1 MSEIIKI
8 IAVTLIV
15 TILITVG
22 LIIGTYFIL
31 TQINIQMGPYECV
44 DVDNN
49 TIECEQTWR
58 SHGVLYGITKD
69 GKTIDLKSYKSIKED

>member
-1 MSEIIKI
+1 MRCVIEITIVSI
-8 IAVTLIV
+8 IA
-15 TILITVG
+15 ILLVVG
-22 LIIGTYFIL
+22 LTIGLAFIL

-49 TIECEQTWR
+49 TVESEQTWR

>member
-1 MSEIIKI
+1 MRCVIEITIVSI
-8 IAVTLIV
+8 IA
-15 TILITVG
+15 ILLVVG
-22 LIIGTYFIL
+22 LTIGLAFIL

-49 TIECEQTWR
+49 TVECEQTWR

>member
-1 MSEIIKI
+1 MRCVIEITIVSI
-8 IAVTLIV
+8 IA
-15 TILITVG
+15 ILLVVG
-22 LIIGTYFIL
+22 LTIGLAFIL

-44 DVDNN
+44 DINNN

-69 GKTIDLKSYKSIKED
+69 GETIDLKSYKSIKED

>member
-1 MSEIIKI
+1 MRCVIEITIVSI
-8 IAVTLIV
+8 IA
-15 TILITVG
+15 ILLVVG
-22 LIIGTYFIL
+22 LTIGFVFIL

-58 SHGVLYGITKD
+58 SHGVLYGITKA
-69 GKTIDLKSYKSIKED
+69 GETIDLKSYKSIKED

>member
-1 MSEIIKI
+1 MRCIFEIII
-8 IAVTLIV
+8 ILIITILLIV
-15 TILITVG
+15 GLTIG
-22 LIIGTYFIL
+22 LAFIL

-44 DVDNN
+44 DINNN

-69 GKTIDLKSYKSIKED
+69 GETIDLKSYKSIKED

>member
-1 MSEIIKI
+1 MRCVIEITIVSI
-8 IAVTLIV
+8 IA
-15 TILITVG
+15 ILLTVG
-22 LIIGTYFIL
+22 LIIGLAFIL

-58 SHGVLYGITKD
+58 SNGVLYGITKD

>member
-8 IAVTLIV
+8 IAATLIT

-58 SHGVLYGITKD
+58 SHGVLYGITKNRKS
-69 GKTIDLKSYKSIKED
+69 KTMLK

>member
-1 MSEIIKI
+1 MRCVFEIII
-8 IAVTLIV
+8 IS
-15 TILITVG
+15 TIAILLVVG
-22 LIIGTYFIL
+22 LTIGLVFIL

>member
-1 MSEIIKI
+1 MRCVIEITIVSI
-8 IAVTLIV
+8 IA
-15 TILITVG
+15 ILLVVG
-22 LIIGTYFIL
+22 LTIGLAFIL

-69 GKTIDLKSYKSIKED
+69 GETIDLKSYKSIKED

>member
-1 MSEIIKI
+1 MRCVFEIII
-8 IAVTLIV
+8 IS
-15 TILITVG
+15 TIAILLVVG
-22 LIIGTYFIL
+22 LTIGLVFIFI
-31 TQINIQMGPYECV
+31 QINIQMGPYECV

-58 SHGVLYGITKD
+58 SHGVLHGITKD

>member
-1 MSEIIKI
+1 MRCVFEIII
-8 IAVTLIV
+8 IS
-15 TILITVG
+15 TIAILLVVG
-22 LIIGTYFIL
+22 LTIGLVFIL

-58 SHGVLYGITKD
+58 SHGVLHGITKD